1 MIPTSSVQSGET
13 GVTYRRPAPAAA
25 DGESGTVAA
34 ETRFQPP
41 MPEEVGRAAALC
53 FQDIDTDA
61 QIAQQLGIVR
71 RTLARWKKRSDFA
84 AAIAA
89 LQVWQDIS
97 REASAPS
104 APSAPSAGMTKRS
117 ARIVPLGEHQ
127 VDEALPPPSSPT
139 SR

>member
-1 MIPTSSVQSGET
+1 MPRPPRLDCAQV
-13 GVTYRRPAPAAA
+13 GVTSRPGAM
-25 DGESGTVAA
+25 SGA

-41 MPEEVGRAAALC
+41 MPEEMGRAAALC

-104 APSAPSAGMTKRS
+104 AAGAGMTKRS